1 MVLKLSIATALA
13 SIALGATAL
22 GATGDL
28 NPQGCI
34 DDTDTGAD
42 TCFQT
47 ARGLDGSQ
55 SVAVS
60 PDGASVYVAAS
71 DADAIVRFDRD
82 PATGDLTPMG
92 CVEDNDTGASG
103 CAQSADG
110 LDRAAAV
117 AVSPDGSTVYVAGT
131 DDDAIVRLRRNT
143 DTGRLTPKDC
153 VDDDQVG
160 QGVDDCA
167 QSTSGLNG
175 ATAVA
180 VSADGESVYTTGGND
195 STIVRFRRGAASGT
209 LTPKGCIDDVGGND
223 CGIETTDG
231 LGGAFS
237 VAVSPDGESVYV
249 ASLTDD
255 AVVRFDRNTNNGK
268 LTPRGCVND
277 VAGEAGCPDE
287 APGLD
292 FARSV
297 AVSPDGAS
305 VYVASSID
313 DAVARFDRDPAD
325 GALTPRNC
333 VEDDDFGPG
342 ECAKSTEGLDAV
354 NSVAVSPDGASV
366 YATSLPELVNLK
378 RNTTTGALIPDGCI
392 EANAVGACAQISDGL
407 NGARSVAMS
416 ADGASLYA
424 AAEFDDAI
432 VQFVR
437 DPAP

>member
-1 MVLKLSIATALA
+1 M
-13 SIALGATAL
+13 
-22 GATGDL
+22 
-28 NPQGCI
+28 
-34 DDTDTGAD
+34 
-42 TCFQT
+42 
-47 ARGLDGSQ
+47 
-55 SVAVS
+55 S

-103 CAQSADG
+103 CAQSTDG

-175 ATAVA
+175 AIAVA
-180 VSADGESVYTTGGND
+180 VSADGESVYATGGND

-277 VAGEAGCPDE
+277 VAGEAGCPTKRP
-287 APGLD
+287 ASISPVRSPSAQTGPPSTSPPASTTRSPVRPRPGG
-292 FARSV
+292 RS
-297 AVSPDGAS
+297 A
-305 VYVASSID
+305 
-313 DAVARFDRDPAD
+313 DA
-325 GALTPRNC
+325 
-333 VEDDDFGPG
+333 E
-342 ECAKSTEGLDAV
+342 
-354 NSVAVSPDGASV
+354 
-366 YATSLPELVNLK
+366 ELCRGRRLRAGRV
-378 RNTTTGALIPDGCI
+378 R
-392 EANAVGACAQISDGL
+392 EEHR
-407 NGARSVAMS
+407 GARRCQL
-416 ADGASLYA
+416 GGR
-424 AAEFDDAI
+424 E
-432 VQFVR
+432 
-437 DPAP
+437 P